1 MRITSECKNV
11 CYISQK
17 KEVWSKMM
25 KSKLEFLAC
34 MFIPLFIFLAI
45 APVSFG
51 ICSSGA
57 VFVKEAAPGQYV
69 SHTMNVKLS
78 GSEPPTDVQ
87 VDVVGYGQ
95 SPTGVLLGIDASH
108 DTSPYTARNF
118 LTVFPRSVHLEPG
131 ISQNLLLEGTIPM
144 DAEGGRYAI
153 VDIHTRPKRVSPIDT
168 NSAIISTS
176 VAIAVPVRL
185 TISGTEQIKTGEI
198 TNLSASGEEQK
209 DVSVTFKN
217 TGSYHYKALAKAVLK
232 DEDKNVLANAS
243 TSPTFSSI
251 IPTCSW
257 LFKLSLSPDSELQPG
272 TYYVNATV
280 CLEDGTVLASNET
293 TFDVAS

>member
-1 MRITSECKNV
+1 
-11 CYISQK
+11 
-17 KEVWSKMM
+17 MM

-45 APVSFG
+45 VPVSSG
-51 ICSSGA
+51 IAGSG
-57 VFVKEAAPGQYV
+57 VLFVKDVAPGQYV

-78 GSEPPTDVQ
+78 ESESPTDVQ

-95 SPTGVLLGIDASH
+95 SLTGVLLSIDASH

-118 LTVFPRSVHLEPG
+118 LTVFPRSFHLEPG
-131 ISQNLLLEGTIPM
+131 ISQNLLLEGIIPM

-153 VDIHTRPKRVSPIDT
+153 VDIHTRPKRVSPISN
-168 NSAIISTS
+168 NSAIINTN

-198 TNLSASGEEQK
+198 TNLSVSGEEQK

-217 TGSYHYKALAKAVLK
+217 TGNYHYKALAKAVLK
-232 DEDKNVLANAS
+232 DEDENILANAS
-243 TSPTFSSI
+243 TSPTYASI
-251 IPTCSW
+251 IPTYSR

-280 CLEDGTVLASNET
+280 C
-293 TFDVAS
+293 